1 MNGHGDHP
9 RRMRRNTL
17 HRLDSTS
24 RLTRY
29 VVIRDRDG
37 KWEIGTVT
45 PMQLR
50 DVVEH
55 FLAMLDD
62 GDARYTGIMLLEREQ
77 NLGEIEAL
85 CERMNGE

>member
-1 MNGHGDHP
+1 M
-9 RRMRRNTL
+9 
-17 HRLDSTS
+17 
-24 RLTRY
+24 TRY

-37 KWEIGTVT
+37 HWEIGTVT

-62 GDARYTGIMLLEREQ
+62 GDAKYTGIMLVEREQ
-77 NLGEIEAL
+77 DLPELKAL
-85 CERMNGE
+85 CKRMNGE